1 MQALDYFQLAL
12 IVIGS
17 AVAVFL
23 IYKILKII
31 LTPLRILVR
40 FLLALA
46 AFAALAYF
54 VAQYFGYDLL
64 AIVLGLLEQPNETLS
79 I

>member
-64 AIVLGLLEQPNETLS
+64 AIVLGLLDQPNETLS

>member
-40 FLLALA
+40 FLIALA

-79 I
+79 V

>member
-64 AIVLGLLEQPNETLS
+64 AIILGLLDQPNETLS
-79 I
+79 V

>member
-64 AIVLGLLEQPNETLS
+64 ALVLGLLDQPNETLS
-79 I
+79 V

>member
-31 LTPLRILVR
+31 LTPLRILIR

-64 AIVLGLLEQPNETLS
+64 AIVLGLLDQPNETLS
-79 I
+79 V

>member
-12 IVIGS
+12 IIIGS

-64 AIVLGLLEQPNETLS
+64 SIVLGLLDQPNETLS
-79 I
+79 V

>member
-1 MQALDYFQLAL
+1 MQALDYFQLAF

-54 VAQYFGYDLL
+54 VAQYLGYDLL
-64 AIVLGLLEQPNETLS
+64 AIVLDLLEQPNETLS

>member
-12 IVIGS
+12 IVIVS

-79 I
+79 V

>member
-12 IVIGS
+12 MVIGS

-23 IYKILKII
+23 IYKILRII

-40 FLLALA
+40 ILLALA

-64 AIVLGLLEQPNETLS
+64 AIVLGLLDQPNETLS
-79 I
+79 V

>member
-64 AIVLGLLEQPNETLS
+64 AIVLGLLDQPNETLS
-79 I
+79 V

>member
-17 AVAVFL
+17 AVTVFL

-40 FLLALA
+40 FLLAIA
-46 AFAALAYF
+46 AFAVLAYF
-54 VAQYFGYDLL
+54 IAEYFGYDLL
-64 AIVLGLLEQPNETLS
+64 AIVIDLLEQPTDTLS
-79 I
+79 V

>member
-64 AIVLGLLEQPNETLS
+64 AIVLGLFEQPNETLS
-79 I
+79 V